1 MNKKIN
7 LSGKLDFNDI
17 DLTAPDKIIESLS
30 KQISE
35 QTNGII
41 TGNISPYDG
50 HIFSYKKYG
59 LEGLQSA
66 LGVADKTIDIQTTLG
81 IQGDNSKKFEFYLST
96 PSYVQYKYR
105 ICYLKYGVSNYP
117 VTIVLDQNII
127 NEINPEDSNYVLSC
141 STRSELEDLFIKII
155 YSQQVLKVMQELIR
169 INQVQKESPSQTNT
183 ASPGDTESQNTNTS
197 EE

>member
-7 LSGKLDFNDI
+7 IFEKLDFNDI
-17 DLTAPDKIIESLS
+17 DLTAPDSIIEDIS

-41 TGNISPYDG
+41 TGTITPYDG
-50 HIFSYKKYG
+50 HIFSYTKPG
-59 LEGLQSA
+59 IGGLQSA
-66 LGVADKTIDIQTTLG
+66 LGIADKTIDIQTTLG
-81 IQGDNSKKFEFYLST
+81 VQGDNSQKFEFYLST
-96 PSYVQYKYR
+96 PSYPQYKYR

-127 NEINPEDSNYVLSC
+127 NEINPDDSNYVLSC
-141 STRSELEDLFIKII
+141 GTRSELEDLFIQII

-169 INQVQKESPSQTNT
+169 INQVQKTLPLQHPTE
-183 ASPGDTESQNTNTS
+183 DTDPQNLDTDA
-197 EE
+197 E